1 MQKFF
6 NVTAATEFSIFSQI
20 NASAVSL
27 NGSIPAVRV
36 TWNTTA
42 PPNCVASVRVN
53 FRTSSM
59 GPVVAH
65 YTSTKTSRTAVIQT
79 GLRCG
84 ANYYVTV
91 IITGKPRDRVSA
103 RLQITISQ
111 VRVLAGGKKLCEWD
125 LNSDVMVAL
134 PLHRCTCPSW
144 SERRTHCRQHKYQS
158 VLGVAK
164 PGTTC
169 VCSRS

>member
-1 MQKFF
+1 M
-6 NVTAATEFSIFSQI
+6 
-20 NASAVSL
+20 SL
-27 NGSIPAVRV
+27 NGSTPAVRV
-36 TWNTTA
+36 TWNTTV
-42 PPNCVASVRVN
+42 PPNCVASVRVD

-65 YTSTKTSRTAVIQT
+65 YTSTKTSSTAVIQT

-91 IITGKPRDRVSA
+91 IITGKPRNADSTSA
-103 RLQITISQ
+103 MLHFPVSQ

-144 SERRTHCRQHKYQS
+144 SESQTHCRQHKYQS

-169 VCSRS
+169 VCSPS